1 MQVKVSSRH
10 GHVSAQDEA
19 ILVEKGTKLQR
30 FLDKVS
36 EILITVDLQHL
47 EEVMVEINVSA
58 EHCPDFVA
66 SDKAKTVVSAFDGA
80 MQKMEQQLRKQKE
93 KMTGHKGQGLKHNH
107 GRNDL
112 G

>member
-47 EEVMVEINVSA
+47 EEVMVEINVWSVHSTGLCRRWNNNC
-58 EHCPDFVA
+58 E
-66 SDKAKTVVSAFDGA
+66 S
-80 MQKMEQQLRKQKE
+80 RKK
-93 KMTGHKGQGLKHNH
+93 K
-107 GRNDL
+107 
-112 G
+112 

>member
-10 GHVSAQDEA
+10 GHVSPQDEA
-19 ILVEKGTKLQR
+19 ILREKGTKLQR

-36 EILITVDLQHL
+36 EISITVDLQHV

-58 EHCPDFVA
+58 EHCPEFVA

-93 KMTGHKGQGLKHNH
+93 KMTGHKGPGHKHNP
-107 GRNDL
+107 GRSDV